1 MDLREQMKKS
11 EKSGKKDSKLDF
23 KQIGSYIQYALWGL
37 AYFEQLGVERIILSD
52 DYVASI
58 LYDGEHYLLHFP
70 KLEAVFDV
78 QSQDNKIELNIKK
91 LHIIE
96 PNMEV
101 AGRILYASSS
111 GQIGFGLAISPFLS
125 SANAES
131 KKLDS
136 RDSGVD
142 SSADSSAKN
151 AESKSQDL
159 KNSGIKIFLQ
169 GTSDLKRLVLKAQT
183 SKIKN
188 LDFLRESLA
197 QSAPNVLP
205 ALDKWL
211 FDALSFDTME
221 IKTASFDITLNDK
234 KFFKTLMENAKMT
247 LLVSKPNYKLD
258 PSLQP
263 FAAKSAQIKVANMQA
278 VLEPD
283 DIKFDTTSLAGS
295 RLIFTLPKD
304 VPTLSIQARAEQL
317 DYTQALRDLLA
328 IYHVKIPLDSI
339 DAQTKAKL
347 DINVAF
353 EEEAHVSL
361 KGEINAQD
369 GLISISGQN
378 FSTKQANIAINITP
392 QIQDSYVDI
401 WTQNTRYENL
411 FDIDTKSRL
420 SLADKKIKTSLFIHA
435 LRVSTNPDVN
445 QRLIQ
450 PKEIFRHIDG
460 LDKMQDEISNEIQDI
475 QESRERE
482 SRENDFAPDSSEDS
496 SGAESSGQNMD
507 SGGASAGGASGAESS
522 AKSDSRAKHL
532 AKSSAHLTS
541 ALRAFEYPFGSFTRV
556 PIRNFAH
563 YASNT
568 TALPESKSDSNPESQ
583 NAESKSSDSSDN
595 DGSDGYVKLD
605 SNPNT
610 KPAAPNAPA
619 INTPTT
625 NTPSTPT
632 APSTTNASA
641 PNNPQDSIILPKAP
655 DASQAPQEE
664 ILEFG
669 EDVEQSS
676 IHNPTA
682 PINPATQE
690 PQEAESNMSESS
702 AQANPDSSAESATQ
716 KGAPN
721 DTQENAPATQE
732 NPESS
737 APDSAAQEI
746 APTQEQSQTQESA
759 QNQEA
764 IKNDEGDT
772 SEAGDTNNA
781 NNTSETSNANNTSD
795 TNEAS
800 DNDAQPAAKPK
811 KQAPSTYRTNG
822 VELDFTKPMSPEVMQ
837 AKIIELIKHQDEQ
850 KFTYDIF
857 SATQESLPQ
866 IDIEVDFAQDPVLIS
881 IPTLDVQAQ
890 VLGEEIKANITNFAK
905 FAPYSPLMRYLGLSQ
920 GSAFVHIRGAKDFS
934 FGVSIIDFPSFLLD
948 KQKQVIKDFSF
959 RGIYA
964 NDKLQIKSE
973 DELIGLDLYDNT
985 VLASFKDIDVDI
997 DSLLSSEIP
1006 AIQEAFSTSSEKKA
1020 VFTREQI
1027 LLESEFL
1034 RQKRR
1039 YERQNNIKPKIIAI
1053 EAENVV
1059 GFFKDITL
1067 PFDDFNAKIRDDRIS
1082 ADATY
1087 KNGIANIDII
1097 HGNVLFKAG
1106 NFSGDFLN
1114 RVIGRKIVDGGLF
1127 EMGGIYKEEIFNGE
1141 ISMQNT
1147 SFVGFAIAQ
1156 NIIGL
1161 IDTIPSL
1168 VMFRSPA
1175 LSSKGYEV
1183 SKGKIK
1189 VSLNT
1194 QYVGLESIDLTGKSM
1209 DIVGNGFIEIDTQE
1223 VDMGLSISTLK
1234 NLSGILNKIPIV
1246 GYLLLGKD
1254 GRVTTQVSVR
1264 GTLQDPKTQI
1274 SLAQDLL
1281 KTPLKV
1287 IQRAFAPVDMVIDE
1301 IIKSVDR

>member
-11 EKSGKKDSKLDF
+11 EKSDKKDSKLDF

-125 SANAES
+125 NANAES

-136 RDSGVD
+136 KDSGVD
-142 SSADSSAKN
+142 SSADSKDSGAKN

-211 FDALSFDTME
+211 FDALSFDTIE
-221 IKTASFDITLNDK
+221 IKNASFDITLNDK

-295 RLIFTLPKD
+295 KLIFTLPKD

-353 EEEAHVSL
+353 EHEAHVSL
-361 KGEINAQD
+361 AGEINAQN

-378 FSTKQANIAINITP
+378 FSTKQANIAISITP

-482 SRENDFAPDSSEDS
+482 SRENDFAPESSGDFG
-496 SGAESSGQNMD
+496 GAESSGQNVD
-507 SGGASAGGASGAESS
+507 SSGAGAGGASGAESSGAGAESS

-532 AKSSAHLTS
+532 AKSSAHLAS
-541 ALRAFEYPFGSFTRV
+541 ALRAFEYPFGAFTRV

-583 NAESKSSDSSDN
+583 NAESKSSDGDN

-605 SNPNT
+605 ANPNS
-610 KPAAPNAPA
+610 KPATPNAPTINNTPT
-619 INTPTT
+619 INTP
-625 NTPSTPT
+625 
-632 APSTTNASA
+632 SA
-641 PNNPQDSIILPKAP
+641 PNNPQDSIALPKAP

-669 EDVEQSS
+669 EEVEQSS

-690 PQEAESNMSESS
+690 PQETESS
-702 AQANPDSSAESATQ
+702 APESTENTQENATPNNMQENATQKGAQDSNADSSAEST
-716 KGAPN
+716 
-721 DTQENAPATQE
+721 APATQE
-732 NPESS
+732 NPDSS
-737 APDSAAQEI
+737 APDSN
-746 APTQEQSQTQESA
+746 TQEST
-759 QNQEA
+759 QNQES
-764 IKNDEGDT
+764 IKNDE
-772 SEAGDTNNA
+772 
-781 NNTSETSNANNTSD
+781 NNTSETSNAS
-795 TNEAS
+795 EAS
-800 DNDAQPAAKPK
+800 DNDAQPAKPK
-811 KQAPSTYRTNG
+811 KPDSTTYRTNG

-881 IPTLDVQAQ
+881 IPTLDVHAQ
-890 VLGEEIKANITNFAK
+890 VLGEEIQANITNFAK
-905 FAPYSPLMRYLGLSQ
+905 FAPYSPLMGYLGLSQ

-1106 NFSGDFLN
+1106 NFSGEFLN